1 MSRWQKLVPLV
12 ALAAAV
18 PTGATAA
25 TPIPTDPN
33 PGDIPS
39 FVGRT
44 ATPRRL
50 MAQEPPR
57 HPFMAPN
64 GRSNL
69 HDDGYQSDSYWR
81 AGPLGRGMEVQST
94 FQVAD
99 CASVTFDSRG
109 RIVTVCVG
117 LQGPRLVL
125 MDPHTLD
132 TLATM
137 NLPPRMPGGGNPL
150 TDFAGGGY
158 FYLDNHDRAVVP
170 TTSRHVYVVK
180 VNSTPGFTLERDY
193 DLTGAVPS
201 SDKIIS
207 ALPDWSGRLWFATTG
222 GRVGTIDGTTGAVHA
237 KSLGEEIENSFAVDN
252 GGGVYVVT
260 MKALYRLDGG
270 LRGEER
276 SPIVDR
282 ASTAPR
288 ITWRRVY
295 PNSGIA
301 KPGQVDAGSG
311 TTPTVMSGGRVAITD
326 NADPMDVV
334 VYRSGGGQKICQQP
348 VFSKGASATD
358 QSLIAA
364 RNSLVVE
371 NNYGYKVSATE
382 NGGSS
387 SPGIERVDLLRRGG
401 CRRVWHS
408 DEIAPSVVP
417 KLSVETGL
425 VYTYTKP
432 PRSDGKDAWYFTA
445 LDFCTGRTAYKRLTG
460 VGLGYNNHYAPV
472 TLGPDGTAYVGA
484 ISGLI
489 SLRDSRR
496 PTGPPSSDPQGCRPK
511 PRVALRLRY
520 HHGLDRR
527 GRLCATG
534 RVRATIRGR
543 DRRRIRRVG
552 FAVGHRRLTDR
563 RAPFSR
569 IVDRGRK
576 GPRSRIH
583 RVRARVR
590 LKDGRGRRLVR
601 RYRVCVG
608 G

>member
-1 MSRWQKLVPLV
+1 
-12 ALAAAV
+12 
-18 PTGATAA
+18 
-25 TPIPTDPN
+25 
-33 PGDIPS
+33 
-39 FVGRT
+39 
-44 ATPRRL
+44 
-50 MAQEPPR
+50 
-57 HPFMAPN
+57 
-64 GRSNL
+64 
-69 HDDGYQSDSYWR
+69 
-81 AGPLGRGMEVQST
+81 
-94 FQVAD
+94 VAD

-158 FYLDNHDRAVVP
+158 FYLDDHDRAVVP

-222 GRVGTIDGTTGAVHA
+222 GRVGTIDRTTGAVHA

-260 MKALYRLDGG
+260 MKALYRLDAG
-270 LRGEER
+270 LR
-276 SPIVDR
+276 V
-282 ASTAPR
+282 
-288 ITWRRVY
+288 TWRRVY

-334 VYRSGGGQKICQQP
+334 VYRSGGGQEICQQP

-371 NNYGYKVSATE
+371 NNYGYKVSTTE

-432 PRSDGKDAWYFTA
+432 PRSDNQDAWYLTA
-445 LDFCTGRTAYKRLTG
+445 LDFDTGRMVWRRLAG
-460 VGLGYNNHYAPV
+460 EGLGFNNNYAPV
-472 TLGPDGTAYVGA
+472 TIAPNGTAYVGVL
-484 ISGLI
+484 G
-489 SLRDSRR
+489 
-496 PTGPPSSDPQGCRPK
+496 G
-511 PRVALRLRY
+511 
-520 HHGLDRR
+520 
-527 GRLCATG
+527 
-534 RVRATIRGR
+534 
-543 DRRRIRRVG
+543 
-552 FAVGHRRLTDR
+552 
-563 RAPFSR
+563 
-569 IVDRGRK
+569 
-576 GPRSRIH
+576 
-583 RVRARVR
+583 
-590 LKDGRGRRLVR
+590 LVR
-601 RYRVCVG
+601 FRDAPRR
-608 G
+608 